1 MNEKERVLTLASAAR
16 MTGVEQDT
24 LKSLIDEGK
33 LESVKTEGGNLLI
46 SESSL
51 KLIIEETQII
61 ELNNNE
67 NNLSEDV
74 KKLLSQAAFFIERQ
88 ESELKV
94 YKEREN
100 KQISLLEGAESHI
113 NKFLDQLNQLQK
125 QNISLSNENR
135 DLLKTLMELKL
146 KNEGK

>member
-61 ELNNNE
+61 ELNNNDKYLLS
-67 NNLSEDV
+67 NKIPANLSEYP
-74 KKLLSQAAFFIERQ
+74 KPKW
-88 ESELKV
+88 
-94 YKEREN
+94 
-100 KQISLLEGAESHI
+100 SL
-113 NKFLDQLNQLQK
+113 
-125 QNISLSNENR
+125 
-135 DLLKTLMELKL
+135 
-146 KNEGK
+146 

>member
-1 MNEKERVLTLASAAR
+1 MCIRDRASAAR

-61 ELNNNE
+61 ELNNSE